1 MGPLKTQTSKVISML
16 EIEYIMFIWGWY
28 SGGNL
33 VFNQIHRFGRPGYCF
48 QFIKVLMTSYIF
60 KLDHVTR

>member
-1 MGPLKTQTSKVISML
+1 MISML

-28 SGGNL
+28 IGGSL